1 MDRPDAR
8 SVPIIALTA
17 NAFKEDVDLVLANGM
32 NGHLAK
38 PLENDKLME
47 MLENSWPTATA
58 NSGGSGIAPHP
69 EDHAQRRLN
78 VKGGRGRP

>member
-8 SVPIIALTA
+8 GVPIIALTA

-47 MLENSWPTATA
+47 MLKKLLA
-58 NSGGSGIAPHP
+58 NGDG
-69 EDHAQRRLN
+69 EQRR
-78 VKGGRGRP
+78 PPA

>member
-1 MDRPDAR
+1 MDLQMPRMDGYAAAKATAPWTRPDAR

-47 MLENSWPTATA
+47 MLEKLLA
-58 NSGGSGIAPHP
+58 NGDG
-69 EDHAQRRLN
+69 EQRR
-78 VKGGRGRP
+78 PPA